1 MPIHVDGV
9 LLHAMSGTEVSRVR
23 TDFTSCTYSQPFR
36 RIQYNR
42 TPSLRAMAT
51 LAIFRCRRIARCM
64 YRRLQS
70 ASQRAAAWAAS
81 TSKKRN
87 SVLPCLVIRPSR

>member
-1 MPIHVDGV
+1 MPIQLDGV
-9 LLHAMSGTEVSRVR
+9 LVHAMSGTELSRVR
-23 TDFTSCTYSQPFR
+23 TELDHSGYSQPFR
-36 RIQYNR
+36 HIQYNR

-51 LAIFRCRRIARCM
+51 LAMFRCRRIARCK

-70 ASQRAAAWAAS
+70 VSQRAAACAAS

-87 SVLPCLVIRPSR
+87 SVLPCLVMRPSR